1 MCGDPQIGV
10 LLPFKGTDEPTKSL
24 DRTWKSKTKYMK
36 LTSCNDL
43 KASTGVHLPRDRYK
57 TLSHLVE
64 DNGIQPA

>member
-24 DRTWKSKTKYMK
+24 DHTWKSKTKYMK

-43 KASTGVHLPRDRYK
+43 KASTGVHLPRDR
-57 TLSHLVE
+57 
-64 DNGIQPA
+64 